1 MTNEFTLDD
10 LNVALEKKYGPFVF
24 SAGGE
29 KFVLRQVLRLPKNQR
44 DIVKAQLETLDQKRD
59 ELSEDEMLAILKA
72 VVSNVLEGYG
82 ADRLFDLLD
91 NDLVKVTV
99 LFEKWVE
106 RTQAGEA

>member
-72 VVSNVLEGYG
+72 VVGNVLEGYG